1 MEAEFVPLKAH
12 SERHLVNV
20 SMRAISATVTQ
31 FLHLQSFINY
41 GPKDDRERFMVIFVA
56 EEIVYK
62 AILGGK

>member
-1 MEAEFVPLKAH
+1 MYLLLFRIEPWARVPL
-12 SERHLVNV
+12 LV